1 MFYGGWF
8 LCNSEQKK
16 MKFILVILLFV
27 SGCMSGPKIISSKK
41 SSAPV
46 INQPL
51 AISFESV
58 DVNEDGVIQ
67 EEEYYGEAGEV
78 NSKSPIIGLIF
89 ILGAVIICAT
99 VSSFVMRPKKVGVK

>member
-1 MFYGGWF
+1 
-8 LCNSEQKK
+8 
-16 MKFILVILLFV
+16 MKFILAILLFL

-41 SSAPV
+41 DGAPV

-51 AISFESV
+51 AISFERV
-58 DVNEDGVIQ
+58 DENEDGIIQ
-67 EEEYYGEAGEV
+67 REEYYEQVGEV

-99 VSSFVMRPKKVGVK
+99 ISSFVMRPKKTGVK